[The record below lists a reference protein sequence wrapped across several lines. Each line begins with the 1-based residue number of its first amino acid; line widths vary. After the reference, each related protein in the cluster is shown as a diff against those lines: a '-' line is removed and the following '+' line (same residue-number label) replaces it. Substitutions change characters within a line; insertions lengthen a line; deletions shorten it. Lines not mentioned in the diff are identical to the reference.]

1 MRLEQIVP
9 WGRSKKEYMEMFNLT
24 QEDLLNRKILGCGD
38 GPSSFNSE
46 VDYDGGRVVSI
57 DPLYAYS
64 KKEIITRIDEVAPVV
79 MEEVKAHA
87 DSFVWKNIPD
97 VESLEH
103 LRIESM
109 MEFLMDYE
117 DGLEEGR
124 YVEAAL
130 PNLPFEDSSFDLALS
145 SHLLFLY
152 SEHLDEPFHK
162 DAIDEMLRVANEIRI
177 FPLLTLA
184 NERSPHLEGVMAYL
198 RDKGC
203 EVEIVKSG
211 YEFQKGGDEM
221 MRIVRN

>member
-1 MRLEQIVP
+1 MTLENIIP

-24 QEDLLNRKILGCGD
+24 KEDVTSKRILGCGD
-38 GPSSFNSE
+38 GPSSFNTE
-46 VDYDGGRVVSI
+46 VDYDDGQVVSI
-57 DPLYAYS
+57 DPLYAYT
-64 KKEIITRIDEVAPVV
+64 KKEIMQRIDEVAEDV
-79 MEEVKAHA
+79 MAQVKANT

-103 LRIESM
+103 IRIEAM

-124 YVEAAL
+124 YIAAEL
-130 PNLPFEDSSFDLALS
+130 PNLPFEDGSFDLALS

-152 SEHLDEPFHK
+152 SDHLDEAFHK
-162 DAIDEMLRVANEIRI
+162 AAIGEMLRVADEVRI
-177 FPLLTLA
+177 FPLLTLE
-184 NERSPHLEGVMAYL
+184 NELSPHVEPVKRHLAS
-198 RDKGC
+198 KGYTVTI
-203 EVEIVKSG
+203 EKSG